1 MKFRKFRKSIFIAV
15 LLIPIVASAQVEL
28 APSVGYMFGGRLN
41 YYQGELKIAD
51 RVDYS
56 LSLIVPEITWGTDLE
71 INYTRMDSRINFR
84 ANSNYPDYKDD
95 EFGISVNYIQ
105 IGALKSLGTD
115 EKFKP
120 FGSFSAGATIFAP
133 KNDISNVWRFSITL
147 GLGVKY
153 WITDRVGI
161 IVRGRL
167 MIPMIFGGV
176 GGYYG
181 IGSGGSGG
189 GLTLNTY
196 SSIVQ
201 GDFNGGLVFSLGQ

>member
-1 MKFRKFRKSIFIAV
+1 MKLTRSILSI
-15 LLIPIVASAQVEL
+15 LLLVPFFVNAQIEI

-51 RVDYS
+51 KMDYGIS
-56 LSLIVPEITWGTDLE
+56 VIVPDISWGTDLE
-71 INYTRMDSRINFR
+71 INYTRMDSRANFR
-84 ANSNYPDYKDD
+84 PNSNYPDYEPD
-95 EFGISVNYIQ
+95 EFDLSINYIQ
-105 IGALKSLGTD
+105 IGALKSFGTD
-115 EKFKP
+115 DKFKP
-120 FGSFSAGATIFAP
+120 FGSFSAGTTIFAP
-133 KNDISNVWRFSITL
+133 KNDIANVWRFSITL
-147 GLGVKY
+147 GLGAKY
-153 WITDRVGI
+153 WISDRVGI

-189 GLTLNTY
+189 GLTVSSY

-201 GDFNGGLVFSLGQ
+201 GDFNGGLVFSLGK